1 MGKEELEEIA
11 KRKMQIIAQKVKEE
25 LPNGFGF
32 VVLAFEFN
40 AVPNTAQMMYV
51 SNANRNDVEK
61 AMEEWIY
68 NLIYLIYLKFMK
80 CQKNKIKWRVIQMI
94 YEFEMLG
101 DVVGKARPRMNTR
114 TGRAYTPTNTKNYE
128 YFLRQWFIRE
138 YPNFTTIESR
148 VKVTIIAYFGIP
160 KSTSKKKEAEMLANI
175 ISPTKKP
182 DADNIVKIVLDA
194 MNKFAFKDDTQVT
207 KLEIEKKYSRTPRI
221 YVKIEEY

>member
-1 MGKEELEEIA
+1 MYKSSIKRIGEKINEEVI
-11 KRKMQIIAQKVKEE
+11 
-25 LPNGFGF
+25 P
-32 VVLAFEFN
+32 
-40 AVPNTAQMMYV
+40 MM
-51 SNANRNDVEK
+51 
-61 AMEEWIY
+61 
-68 NLIYLIYLKFMK
+68 
-80 CQKNKIKWRVIQMI
+80 
-94 YEFEMLG
+94 YEFEMIG

-138 YPNFTTIESR
+138 YPNFITIESR